1 MLKANYFWHSLIKD
15 KLHPISWWVVGK
27 EEEGEEAK
35 IMVATIMLI
44 KGVL

>member
-27 EEEGEEAK
+27 EEEEEAK